1 MPPSAPVIGQGRIE
15 VFMGC
20 MFSSKTTEL
29 IRHAKIYKCMG
40 KSIIVINH
48 AFDDRYTHDD
58 VLMTHD
64 KSSFPCK
71 RTRTL
76 LDIDTTGL
84 DAIFVNEGQFFPDL
98 VEACRRWADE
108 QNIHVFV
115 CGLDGDSKRGVFGS
129 LLALI
134 PLADNVHKLH
144 ACCMMC
150 KDGTLAPFTHRL
162 TSEADQISI
171 GSDNYIAV
179 CRRHYID
186 LSK

>member
-1 MPPSAPVIGQGRIE
+1 MPASAPVIGQGRIE
-15 VFMGC
+15 IYMGC

-40 KSIIVINH
+40 KSILVINH
-48 AFDDRYTHDD
+48 AFDDRYTDDD

-64 KSSFPCK
+64 KSAFPCK
-71 RTRTL
+71 RTKTL
-76 LDIDTTGL
+76 IDIDTTGL

-98 VEACRRWADE
+98 VEACSLWADKK
-108 QNIHVFV
+108 NIHVFV

-129 LLALI
+129 LLSLI
-134 PLADNVHKLH
+134 PIADNIHKLH

-162 TSEADQISI
+162 TTEADQISI

-179 CRRHYID
+179 CRKHYLD